1 MEVEPISEWNNMIE
15 DSEAYQDVQLNA
27 FIRALRLYED
37 LETPITLS
45 EFILV
50 GLCIVDQRSKYF
62 SLLDINIQRLLPT
75 LACR

>member
-1 MEVEPISEWNNMIE
+1 MEVEPIAEWNNMIE